1 MYLGGYL
8 MKFEKLNDN
17 KIKITLTIQDLTEK
31 HIDFHSFMA
40 NTIESQDIL
49 LDMLEEAKR
58 ETGFDI
64 EDANLK
70 IEALALADTSFI
82 FTITKMATEP
92 NACVHV
98 PRKKFTVKR
107 KTLTSNSTQ
116 AVYLFY
122 SFDDFCGFLHFIEN
136 SNLHTCILQI
146 ASQVL
151 LYQYRDSYYL
161 VLDDINLEL
170 IDKIKFYTAIT
181 EFSKYITNSK
191 TFVSKLKESGNLVIK
206 NNALKTGLAYFV

>member
-1 MYLGGYL
+1 

-31 HIDFHSFMA
+31 HIDFHSFMS

-49 LDMLEEAKR
+49 LDMLEEAKK

-70 IEALALADTSFI
+70 IEALALADTNFI
-82 FTITKMATEP
+82 FTITKMATESTT
-92 NACVHV
+92 CVHV

-107 KTLTSNSTQ
+107 KTLSPCSTQ
-116 AVYLFY
+116 AVYLFN
-122 SFDDFCGFLHFIEN
+122 SFDDFCSFLHFIEK
-136 SNLHTCILQI
+136 SNLHTCIDQI
-146 ASQVL
+146 ASRVL
-151 LYQYRDSYYL
+151 LYSYRNSYYL
-161 VLDDINLEL
+161 VLNNIDLEL

-191 TFVSKLKESGNLVIK
+191 TFVSKLTEYGDLVIK
-206 NNALKTGLAYFV
+206 NNALKTALTYFI